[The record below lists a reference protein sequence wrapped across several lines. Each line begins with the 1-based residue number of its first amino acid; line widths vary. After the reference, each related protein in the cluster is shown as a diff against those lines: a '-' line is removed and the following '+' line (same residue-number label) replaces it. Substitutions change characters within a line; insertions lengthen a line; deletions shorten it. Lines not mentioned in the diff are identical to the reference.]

1 MKRFFRVTIKRIQ
14 LCSFFSSGYMNVF
27 MGMKKIYENKK
38 YGKGKKQQTV
48 KFY

>member
-1 MKRFFRVTIKRIQ
+1 
-14 LCSFFSSGYMNVF
+14 

-48 KFY
+48 KFYWNSKLQA